1 MQANHW
7 LDNHCNWVSCEWLLE
22 HIEQPDLVILDA
34 TLAFLPG
41 GQPITLDSRKLPR
54 ARRFN
59 FDTQICAQDTQLPHM
74 LPTSAAFQAA
84 ARSLGINQNS
94 TVVIY
99 DQMGNFASPRAWW
112 MFKVFGH
119 ERVAILDGG
128 LPLWLA
134 HQYPL
139 VDAYSDSSIGDF
151 VAHFQPQLVVNKEQV
166 LRNISTQRMQL
177 IDARSEARFSG
188 EQAEPRAGLRAG
200 HIPGAK
206 CLPFAS
212 LLQENGSFRKVAELS
227 EIFEKAALSRHK
239 PLIFSCGSGVTAC
252 VLAIVADRLGYDY
265 SVYDGSWAEWG
276 ADNSL
281 PVAIGG

>member
-1 MQANHW
+1 
-7 LDNHCNWVSCEWLLE
+7 
-22 HIEQPDLVILDA
+22 
-34 TLAFLPG
+34 
-41 GQPITLDSRKLPR
+41 
-54 ARRFN
+54 
-59 FDTQICAQDTQLPHM
+59 
-74 LPTSAAFQAA
+74 
-84 ARSLGINQNS
+84 
-94 TVVIY
+94 
-99 DQMGNFASPRAWW
+99 

-139 VDAYSDSSIGDF
+139 VDAYSDSSVGDF

-265 SVYDGSWAEWG
+265 SVYDGSWADWG
-276 ADNSL
+276 ADKSL